1 MDPKNIALFG
11 IIAAAGAFWQQLR
24 GIIVKIFSFF
34 VRTDKIV
41 NYEDARNFIQEIM
54 KEGKIIRWGNT
65 LWNNSYREY
74 LKKYNTHYHFI
85 FAVNE
90 FLLIKHKKTFLI
102 VKSSSGGGISVT
114 YLFGTFNLEKYL
126 TLAYESGANFVAN
139 SNKTLKRHYVT
150 SRGGKTDFAEEAAA
164 KRTAESAAA
173 PTSGGISTH
182 ESVFHQWDFLKQYNK
197 FIGISH
203 LDIGKEIDQ
212 KNQTAYYWSKE
223 AIELRDEVEF
233 WLNNKNWFE
242 KRGIRWVRSALLQ
255 GSGGTGKSKATLEIA
270 KYFDLPLYRLDVST
284 MSNSE
289 FEEHFYSCEYQ
300 SMVIIEDLD
309 STFVGRENVHAK
321 NSHQKQLLTFDH
333 FINVINGVRENS
345 GIFLIV
351 TSNHPEKLDPVI
363 KRAGRLDAKIEFK
376 PLDEEGRKFV
386 AANILEGYEEEIPK
400 MVVDGEGLTVVEFQN
415 KCVEKALLIFN
426 QKKNEK
432 KNYE

>member
-1 MDPKNIALFG
+1 MDPKNIAFFAILAS
-11 IIAAAGAFWQQLR
+11 IGAFWQQLR
-24 GIIVKIFSFF
+24 GFITKIFSFF
-34 VRTDKIV
+34 IRTDKII
-41 NYEDARNFIQEIM
+41 NYEDARNFIHEIL

-90 FLLIKHKKTFLI
+90 FLLIKYKKTFLI
-102 VKSSSGGGISVT
+102 IKPGESGGISVT

-126 TLAYESGANFVAN
+126 TIAYENGANLTAN
-139 SNKTLKRHYVT
+139 SSKTLKRHYV
-150 SRGGKTDFAEEAAA
+150 SCRGGKTNFAADVGA
-164 KRTAESAAA
+164 KRAASEA
-173 PTSGGISTH
+173 PTPTSISNSN
-182 ESVFHQWDFLKQYNK
+182 ESVFRNWDFLKQYNK

-203 LDIGKEIDQ
+203 LDIGKDVDQ
-212 KNQTAYYWSKE
+212 KTQTAYYWSKE

-242 KRGIRWVRSALLQ
+242 KRGIRWVRSALLT
-255 GSGGTGKSKATLEIA
+255 GCGGTGKSKATLEIA

-284 MSNSE
+284 MANEE
-289 FEEHFYSCEYQ
+289 FEEYFYSCEYQ

-376 PLDEEGRKFV
+376 TLDEEGRKFV
-386 AANILEGYEEEIPK
+386 AKNILEDYEEEIPQ
-400 MVVDGEGLTVVEFQN
+400 MVLDGEGLTVVEYQN
-415 KCVEKALLIFN
+415 KCIERALAIFN
-426 QKKNEK
+426 QKKIK
-432 KNYE
+432 S